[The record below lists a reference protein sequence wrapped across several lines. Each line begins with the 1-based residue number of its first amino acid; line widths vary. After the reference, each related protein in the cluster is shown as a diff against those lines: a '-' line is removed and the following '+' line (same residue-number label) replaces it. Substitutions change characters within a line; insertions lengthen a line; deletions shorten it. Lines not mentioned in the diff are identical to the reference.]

1 MANRDYSI
9 GAPDGSTLTIN
20 GPEDATPAQLR
31 AAAEAAYKVV
41 KQGVGTDKP
50 LSDSVMPKGM
60 MATLGG
66 ALGKGVGDVA
76 LGAQRLVGRGLQGVG
91 ASTAGDWLVSDA
103 DAGKAKLAAELKP
116 YRDQNPMTAGFG
128 DIAGNIIATLP
139 VGGALG
145 KLAGYAGASAPVVN
159 ALSSAGFT
167 TGAKAAPGVGN
178 MLSNLALRSATGGV
192 VGGAST
198 LLADPEHA
206 GLGAAVGALAP
217 PAIGILGRAG
227 AGVGRTFAASA
238 EPFYD
243 AGKNAIIG
251 RALRTAAGDQAD
263 TVATQL
269 AAAGTPFVGP
279 SQGVQRTVMGEIVPG
294 SVPDVAQASGNAGVA
309 ALQRSAVATQPH
321 MTTAMSERASAQ
333 NAARVNALTDMA
345 GAGGEREFTAANR
358 EATAGLM
365 YGNANRAGLNV
376 DMSFPEVAANVAN
389 FAQRMPADV
398 IAQAKKIAKIDGMTM
413 SDNTS
418 LQGLHYMKLALDD
431 LIGAADRA
439 GNGTLKR
446 AYTGLKNDLVVG
458 INNMSPDY
466 AAASKTFA
474 SMSRPIN
481 QMDTAQAI
489 IDKSVSKLN
498 GNLQPNAYAN
508 SLTDKTAASATGFG
522 KATLENTMEPKQLNL
537 LQSILEDVQRSNA
550 AQNTGRGP
558 GSDTVQKLAYS
569 NILERAGLP
578 TMLTDFKP
586 AQAVGNVMLR
596 GADAIYGRANRELGQ
611 RLAEVMLDPA
621 QAAMAMTAA
630 KKTGDNKILALLAS
644 YQNQAGQIAVRSA
657 PLIAAGR

>member
-1 MANRDYSI
+1 MDYAALAKQYGGTSE
-9 GAPDGSTLTIN
+9 APQ
-20 GPEDATPAQLR
+20 EKAPAVDY
-31 AAAEAAYKVV
+31 AALA
-41 KQGVGTDKP
+41 KQFGGTSSAP
-50 LSDSVMPKGM
+50 MSDILMPKGM
-60 MATLGG
+60 MATRGG
-66 ALGKGVGDVA
+66 ALGEGGGDVA
-76 LGAQRLVGRGLQGVG
+76 LGAQRLGGRGLQGVG
-91 ASTAGDWLVSDA
+91 ASTGGDLLVNDA

-116 YRDQNPMTAGFG
+116 YRDQNPMTAAVG
-128 DIAGNIIATLP
+128 DTAGNILATLP

-167 TGAKAAPGVGN
+167 TGAKAAPGAAN
-178 MLSNLALRSATGGV
+178 MLSNLALRSAAGGA

-198 LLADPEHA
+198 ALADSEHT
-206 GLGAAVGALAP
+206 GTGAIIGALAP
-217 PAIGILGRAG
+217 PAIGLLGRAG
-227 AGVGRTFAASA
+227 SSISKVLSAAA

-251 RALRTAAGDQAD
+251 RALRTAAGAQAD
-263 TVATQL
+263 TVAARL
-269 AAAGTPFVGP
+269 AEAGMPFTGP
-279 SQGVQRTVMGEIVPG
+279 SQGIQRTVMGEIVPG
-294 SVPDVAQASGNAGVA
+294 SIPDVAQASGNAGVA

-321 MTTAMSERASAQ
+321 MTTAMSERATAQ
-333 NAARVNALTDMA
+333 NAARVNSLTDMA

-358 EATAGLM
+358 DATAGLM

-398 IAQAKKIAKIDGMTM
+398 IAQAKKIAKIDGMAT
-413 SDNTS
+413 SDETS
-418 LQGLHYMKLALDD
+418 LQGLHYTKLALDD

-446 AYTGLKNDLVVG
+446 AYTGLKNDLVTG
-458 INNMSPDY
+458 MNNMSPDY
-466 AAASKTFA
+466 AAASKTYA

-498 GNLQPNAYAN
+498 GNLQPNAFAN

-522 KATLENTMEPKQLNL
+522 KATLENTMEPKQINL

-621 QAAMAMTAA
+621 QAAAAMAAA
-630 KKTGDNKILALLAS
+630 KKSGDNKLLAMLS
-644 YQNQAGQIAVRSA
+644 RYQNQAGQIAVRSA
-657 PLIAAGR
+657 PLLSADR